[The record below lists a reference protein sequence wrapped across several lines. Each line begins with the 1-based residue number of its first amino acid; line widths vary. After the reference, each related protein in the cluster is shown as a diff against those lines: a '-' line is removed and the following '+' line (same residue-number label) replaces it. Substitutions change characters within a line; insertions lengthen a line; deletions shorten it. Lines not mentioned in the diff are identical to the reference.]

1 LIAPL
6 AVSANRVSAWSMIRV
21 WAILITRSRSVRSAS
36 APPNGPIR
44 TPGNRSANA
53 TRPSTAPEWLS
64 SQASQPTPIR
74 CIQVPISETLLPA
87 T

>member
-1 LIAPL
+1 
-6 AVSANRVSAWSMIRV
+6 MIRL
-21 WAILITRSRSVRSAS
+21 WAILITRSRSTRSAS

-53 TRPSTAPEWLS
+53 TSPRTAPEWLS